1 MKVLIADKF
10 ETSGLDGLKAA
21 GCDVLYEPDLKDD
34 ALAQAIASSGA
45 EVLVVRSTKVTAP
58 MLDAGRLA
66 LIVRAGAGYNTIDV
80 AGASTRGIYVSN
92 CPGKNAIAVAE
103 LAFGL
108 ILAVD
113 RRIPDNVSALRGG
126 TWNKKE
132 YAKGLGLYGRTLALL
147 GVGAIGQEM
156 VRRAAGFGMHV
167 VIWSRRFDGRDGEM
181 TDLEARELGVEP
193 ALRMVPIELAPTPAD
208 AAARGDVVSLHVA
221 LGPETKHLV
230 DARLLARMKPG
241 AILINTARGEV
252 LDYAAVADAVKT
264 RGLKVGL
271 DVYANEPAAG
281 TAPFADDLVALPG
294 VYGTHHIGA
303 STDQAQEAI
312 AAETVR
318 IVRSYKETGRVPN
331 VVNLAR
337 RTPATH
343 MLVVRHRDRPGV
355 LAHVFSHL
363 RQANLNVQET
373 ENIVFE
379 GAEAAVARINLDG
392 APPAGLCQ
400 TIRAGNADVLDLQLV
415 TL

>member
-10 ETSGLDGLKAA
+10 EKSGVEGLKGA
-21 GCDVLYEPDLKDD
+21 GCEVVYEPDLKDD
-34 ALAQAIASSGA
+34 TLAQAIASSGA
-45 EVLVVRSTKVTAP
+45 DVLVVRGTKVTAP
-58 MLDAGRLA
+58 MLDAGRLS

-80 AGASTRGIYVSN
+80 AGASQRGIYVSN

-108 ILAVD
+108 MLSLD
-113 RRIPDNVSALRGG
+113 RRIPDNVAELRGG

-132 YAKGLGLYGRTLALL
+132 YSKAQGLYGRTLALL
-147 GVGAIGQEM
+147 GVGSIGQEM
-156 VRRAAGFGMHV
+156 IRRAAGFGMNV
-167 VIWSRRFDGRDGEM
+167 VIWSRRFDGQDRPM
-181 TDLEARELGVEP
+181 TDVEARELGVEP
-193 ALRMVPIELAPTPAD
+193 ALRTIAIALAPTPAD
-208 AAARGDVVSLHVA
+208 AAARGDVVSVHVA

-230 DARLLARMKPG
+230 NAALLARMKPG
-241 AILINTARGEV
+241 ATLINTARGEV
-252 LDYAAVADAVKT
+252 VDHAALAAAVKD
-264 RGLKVGL
+264 RGVKVGL
-271 DVYANEPAAG
+271 DVYANEPAAA
-281 TAPFADDLVALPG
+281 TAPFSDALAALPG

-392 APPAGLCQ
+392 PPAPDLCQ
-400 TIRAGNADVLDLQLV
+400 TIKSENADVLDLQLV
-415 TL
+415 RL